1 VKAPTDAERRR
12 WDLFRRVG
20 CVACR
25 IEGKRNFNVQVH
37 HLNVGGRA
45 GQKRRGHSETI
56 PLCCWHHVSIPPEGK
71 TQEWATNYMGPSLAK
86 QSKAFRE
93 KYGSDDSLLAYTND
107 RLMNLD
113 RF

>member
-1 VKAPTDAERRR
+1 
-12 WDLFRRVG
+12 
-20 CVACR
+20 
-25 IEGKRNFNVQVH
+25 
-37 HLNVGGRA
+37 
-45 GQKRRGHSETI
+45 
-56 PLCCWHHVSIPPEGK
+56 
-71 TQEWATNYMGPSLAK
+71 MGPSLAK